1 MNTNQLQ
8 PIPNR
13 DNQTERKKYTKF
25 FFFFHPTNVHT
36 LDQSF
41 IDTSDDDNTIE
52 KGVIKN
58 RRQVEGVESS
68 TRRKR
73 KEGRMNRRNVSTQDA
88 HHSLTPERGLPTMLK

>member
-41 IDTSDDDNTIE
+41 IDTSDDDYTIE
-52 KGVIKN
+52 KK
-58 RRQVEGVESS
+58 SD
-68 TRRKR
+68 
-73 KEGRMNRRNVSTQDA
+73 KE
-88 HHSLTPERGLPTMLK
+88 